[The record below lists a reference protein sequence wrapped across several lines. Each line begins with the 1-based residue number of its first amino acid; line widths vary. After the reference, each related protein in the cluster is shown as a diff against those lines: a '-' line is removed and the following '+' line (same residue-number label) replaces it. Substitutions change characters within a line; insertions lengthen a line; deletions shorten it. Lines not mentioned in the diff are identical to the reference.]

1 MLTLARSSA
10 SSAPPGFEL
19 DELTLRRA
27 QRGEADAL
35 RDVIVRHQPAVHALV
50 WRMLG
55 GAPGAGG
62 GSANDVDDLV
72 QDCFVRVLRALP
84 GFDPRGPAKLSTWIL
99 TIATRVVLN
108 DRRRPPPVA
117 LEHAPEPAAAP
128 AHGPAAEV
136 DRAQLAA
143 AIGAAVAALPEAQRA
158 VLVLRE
164 YHDLEYAEI
173 AHALELDLGTVKSR
187 LARARADVRDA
198 LARAMPD
205 RFPTRDGGPR

>member
-1 MLTLARSSA
+1 MVTLAA
-10 SSAPPGFEL
+10 HPLATPEIGLEV

-35 RDVIVRHQPAVHALV
+35 RWVIERHQPAVHALV

-55 GAPGAGG
+55 GRT
-62 GSANDVDDLV
+62 DKVDDLV

-84 GFDPRGPAKLSTWIL
+84 GFDSRGPAQLSTWIL

-108 DRRRPPPVA
+108 DRRRAEPSPLDA
-117 LEHAPEPAAAP
+117 APEPEAP
-128 AHGPAAEV
+128 RSQGPAAAV

-143 AIGAAVAALPEAQRA
+143 AIGAAVAGLPEPQRA

-164 YHDLEYAEI
+164 YHDLDYAEI
-173 AHALELDLGTVKSR
+173 ANALELDLGTVKSR
-187 LARARADVRDA
+187 LARARTAVREH
-198 LARAMPD
+198 LARALPD
-205 RFPTRDGGPR
+205 RFGGAR

>member
-1 MLTLARSSA
+1 MLTLARSPA
-10 SSAPPGFEL
+10 SSAPPSFEL
-19 DELTLRRA
+19 DEPTVRRA
-27 QRGEADAL
+27 QRGDPDAL
-35 RDVIVRHQPAVHALV
+35 RDVIVRHQPVVHALV
-50 WRMLG
+50 WRMLAG
-55 GAPGAGG
+55 GPGAGG

-99 TIATRVVLN
+99 TIATRLVLN
-108 DRRRPPPVA
+108 DRRRLPALP
-117 LEHAPEPAAAP
+117 LEHVPEPAAP

-136 DRAQLAA
+136 DRAELAA

-205 RFPTRDGGPR
+205 RFREGGSR